1 MTTIDDSARCPC
13 LSGSVYGECC
23 GPHHRGTSA
32 APTAERLM
40 RSRYSAFA
48 VGDADYLL
56 ASWHPSTRPGALELD
71 DDVRWYR
78 LDILDRRA
86 GGLLDTDGEVE
97 FVARYRPK
105 PDRAPGRPS
114 GARGEVHERS
124 RFAREN
130 GSWLYVDAL

>member
-1 MTTIDDSARCPC
+1 MDDSARCPC

-23 GPHHRGTSA
+23 GPYHRGDAA

-48 VGDADYLL
+48 IGDADYLQ
-56 ASWHPSTRPGALELD
+56 ASWHPSTRPPALELD

-86 GGLLDTDGEVE
+86 GGVLDTEGEVE
-97 FVARYRPK
+97 FRARYRAK
-105 PDRAPGRPS
+105 PDRPLAT
-114 GARGEVHERS
+114 AGEVHERS
-124 RFAREN
+124 RFLREN
-130 GSWLYVDAL
+130 GHWLYLDAL